1 MDIVLPA
8 IVAFVFAGFIK
19 GVLGFGFPIIALIL
33 LTLYIGLLDALAIIV
48 VPTLVTNIWQAL
60 AGTHLRVI
68 FSRMWLYFACAM
80 AGIFVASGFITD
92 VDVNLLTGL
101 LGAVLFFFAVSRL
114 LDIHITVAARHEAPL
129 SVVLGSING
138 VLTGFTGSFMV
149 PSVLYMQALGFGK
162 DMLVQA
168 MGVFFGLS
176 TAMLMVSLGRN
187 ELITVSEAA
196 ASSVMLIPSFA
207 GIYLGRAMRDRID
220 EATFQRVFLVGVLVL
235 GAYIVYRAAFPSAP
249 PL

>member
-1 MDIVLPA
+1 MDILLPA
-8 IVAFVFAGFIK
+8 TVAFVLAGLVK

-33 LTLYIGLLDALAIIV
+33 LTLYVGLLDALAIIV
-48 VPTLVTNIWQAL
+48 VPTLVTNIWQAMS
-60 AGTHLRVI
+60 GPHLCAI
-68 FSRMWLYFACAM
+68 MKRMWLYFACAM
-80 AGIFVASGFITD
+80 AGIFAASFFIAD

-101 LGAVLFFFAVSRL
+101 LGGVLFFFAVSRL
-114 LDIHITVAARHEAPL
+114 LNLHIRVPQRREPLL
-129 SVVLGSING
+129 SVTLGSLNG

-187 ELITVSEAA
+187 DLIGPGEALE
-196 ASSVMLIPSFA
+196 SSVMLIPSFA
-207 GIYLGRAMRDRID
+207 GIFAGRWLRDKID
-220 EATFQRVFLVGVLVL
+220 ETTFQRVFLVGVLLL
-235 GAYIVYRAAFPSAP
+235 GAYIVYRAFGRPG
-249 PL
+249 